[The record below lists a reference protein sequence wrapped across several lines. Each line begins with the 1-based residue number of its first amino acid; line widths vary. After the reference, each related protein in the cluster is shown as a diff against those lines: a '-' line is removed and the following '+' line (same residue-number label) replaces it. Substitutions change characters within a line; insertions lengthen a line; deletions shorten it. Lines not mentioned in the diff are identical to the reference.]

1 MRARFLRAA
10 TPFICTALLTIAGP
24 ATTAFSATTI
34 YERECQSPW
43 SNVELLEHLTL
54 SRHGER
60 TPHHCQRREHHAPTG
75 SCAGAPESR
84 AAGLTRH
91 WNPRALADAHRQRN
105 GFGGPLRP

>member
-43 SNVELLEHLTL
+43 SNVELL
-54 SRHGER
+54 
-60 TPHHCQRREHHAPTG
+60 
-75 SCAGAPESR
+75 
-84 AAGLTRH
+84 
-91 WNPRALADAHRQRN
+91 
-105 GFGGPLRP
+105 